1 MIATAASATEVNT
14 SFVAYKIKGQ
24 FIGGWIYPHDA
35 SIIKTLSKG
44 PVLGGEIAF
53 ELASDGS
60 KQWQKDFNMPDLGFA
75 LQVLDL
81 GNPEITGQM
90 ISLYPYIN
98 IPMVNSEKIR
108 FNAKM
113 GMGAAFATKPCD
125 VGAAIADPRAIK
137 QKAGD
142 YNFAIGGVFNFAI
155 AAGLNIEVPVHK
167 NLSLTADVMYN
178 HFSSASTSQPNSG
191 FNMFNGYLGVK
202 YLFNEEKLLAP
213 LVISGGTRENSS
225 ELDSPLVCT

>member
-1 MIATAASATEVNT
+1 MLIFTIFVVFFLIMRRYLLFILLALAIVANATEDKN
-14 SFVAYKIKGQ
+14 FAAYKVKGQ

-35 SIIKTLSKG
+35 SIIKPLTKG
-44 PVLGGEIAF
+44 PVLGGELAF

-60 KQWQKDFNMPDLGFA
+60 KQWQRDFNMPDLGFA

-81 GNPEITGQM
+81 GNPDITGQM

-125 VGAAIADPRAIK
+125 LATLR
-137 QKAGD
+137 
-142 YNFAIGGVFNFAI
+142 
-155 AAGLNIEVPVHK
+155 
-167 NLSLTADVMYN
+167 
-178 HFSSASTSQPNSG
+178 
-191 FNMFNGYLGVK
+191 
-202 YLFNEEKLLAP
+202 LL
-213 LVISGGTRENSS
+213 
-225 ELDSPLVCT
+225 

>member
-1 MIATAASATEVNT
+1 M
-14 SFVAYKIKGQ
+14 
-24 FIGGWIYPHDA
+24 
-35 SIIKTLSKG
+35 
-44 PVLGGEIAF
+44 GGEIAF

-125 VGAAIADPRAIK
+125 LDAAIADPRAIK
-137 QKAGD
+137 QKAAD

-155 AAGLNIEVPVHK
+155 SAGLNIEVPVHK
-167 NLSLTADVMYN
+167 NVSLTADVMYN
-178 HFSSASTSQPNSG
+178 HISSASTSQPNAG
-191 FNMFNGYLGVK
+191 W
-202 YLFNEEKLLAP
+202 
-213 LVISGGTRENSS
+213 
-225 ELDSPLVCT
+225 

>member
-1 MIATAASATEVNT
+1 MKKSLIYILLLFCTCLQAADFAP
-14 SFVAYKIKGQ
+14 YKIKGQ

-35 SIIKTLSKG
+35 SIIKPLTKG
-44 PVLGGEIAF
+44 PVLGCEIAF

-125 VGAAIADPRAIK
+125 LDAAIADPRAIK
-137 QKAGD
+137 QKAAE
-142 YNFAIGGVFNFAI
+142 YNFAIGGDDTHTDFHAVD
-155 AAGLNIEVPVHK
+155 AAPVDGQGTGPVHG
-167 NLSLTADVMYN
+167 TGADDIGIHQPEVLPGLGQ
-178 HFSSASTSQPNSG
+178 SQQI
-191 FNMFNGYLGVK
+191 L
-202 YLFNEEKLLAP
+202 
-213 LVISGGTRENSS
+213 
-225 ELDSPLVCT
+225 